1 MTPHSILFDLDGTL
15 IDSAPGILASFG
27 AALQRTGLAPAVPLE
42 ASLIGPPLPVTAAT
56 LVGRDDP
63 AAIAA
68 LIAAFRTDYDE
79 AGYRATAVYAGVP
92 RLLETLAATGIALR
106 IVTNKRIAPTR
117 RILEHLGWT
126 AHFAGVHALDATD
139 PPAPHKPAM
148 VAAVL
153 RAAALLPE
161 RTWMVGDS
169 AEDRRAAETNGL
181 RFFAA
186 GWGYGAA
193 ASGSA
198 GPSFAAPDQAASTQ
212 SALTDPLALLAAVE
226 AGC

>member
-15 IDSAPGILASFG
+15 IDSAPGILAAFG
-27 AALQRTGLAPAVPLE
+27 AALVRTGIRPAVPLD

-56 LVGRDDP
+56 LLGRDDP
-63 AAIAA
+63 TALAA
-68 LIAAFRTDYDE
+68 LIAAFRADYDE
-79 AGYRATAVYAGVP
+79 AGYRATTVYAGVP
-92 RLLETLAATGIALR
+92 KLLDGLAAAGIALR

-126 AHFAGVHALDATD
+126 PRFAGVHALDATV
-139 PPAPHKPAM
+139 PPAAHKPAM

-153 RAAALLPE
+153 HAAGLPAAT
-161 RTWMVGDS
+161 TWMVGDS

-186 GWGYGAA
+186 AWGYGAA
-193 ASGSA
+193 A
-198 GPSFAAPDQAASTQ
+198 AADLGRRTDVRPD
-212 SALTDPLALLAAVE
+212 ALADPLDLLAAVE

>member
-15 IDSAPGILASFG
+15 IDSAPGILASFA
-27 AALQRTGLAPAVPLE
+27 AALRQTGITPAVPLE

-63 AAIAA
+63 AAVAA
-68 LIAAFRTDYDE
+68 LVAAFRADYD
-79 AGYRATAVYAGVP
+79 ADGHRATTVYEGVP
-92 RLLETLAATGIALR
+92 QLLDGLATAGIALR

-117 RILEHLGWT
+117 RILGHLGWT
-126 AHFAGVHALDATD
+126 SRFAGVHALDATT

-153 RAAALLPE
+153 RAAALPAG

-169 AEDRRAAETNGL
+169 AEDRRSAETNGL

-186 GWGYGAA
+186 AWGYG
-193 ASGSA
+193 SA
-198 GPSFAAPDQAASTQ
+198 TTAPD
-212 SALTDPLALLAAVE
+212 ALRRPAALLE
-226 AGC
+226 ALEARC

>member
-1 MTPHSILFDLDGTL
+1 MAPHSILFDLDGTL

-27 AALQRTGLAPAVPLE
+27 AALTRTGIRPAVPLD

-56 LVGRDDP
+56 LLGRDDP
-63 AAIAA
+63 TALAA

-79 AGYRATAVYAGVP
+79 AGYRATTVYAGVP
-92 RLLETLAATGIALR
+92 ELLDGLAAAGIALR

-126 AHFAGVHALDATD
+126 PRFAGVHALDATL

-148 VAAVL
+148 VTAVL
-153 RAAALLPE
+153 HAAGLPATT
-161 RTWMVGDS
+161 TWMVGDS
-169 AEDRRAAETNGL
+169 AEDRRAAESNGL

-186 GWGYGAA
+186 AWGYGAEA
-193 ASGSA
+193 AS
-198 GPSFAAPDQAASTQ
+198 DTDRRTD
-212 SALTDPLALLAAVE
+212 ALTDPLALLAAVE
-226 AGC
+226 DRC

>member
-15 IDSAPGILASFG
+15 IDSAPGILASFS
-27 AALQRTGLAPAVPLE
+27 AALQRTGIAPAVPLE

-63 AAIAA
+63 AAVAA
-68 LIAAFRTDYDE
+68 LVAAFRSDYDGS
-79 AGYRATAVYAGVP
+79 GYRATAVYDGVP
-92 RLLETLAATGIALR
+92 GLLDGLAAAGIALR
-106 IVTNKRIAPTR
+106 IVTNKRIVPTR
-117 RILEHLGWT
+117 RILDHLGWT
-126 AHFAGVHALDATD
+126 ARFVGIHALDATQ
-139 PPAPHKPAM
+139 PPAPDKPAM

-153 RAAALLPE
+153 HAAALHPG

-186 GWGYGAA
+186 AWGYGAA
-193 ASGSA
+193 AA
-198 GPSFAAPDQAASTQ
+198 GVTAGTADPAA
-212 SALTDPLALLAAVE
+212 ALTDPLALLAA
-226 AGC
+226 AQARC

>member
-15 IDSAPGILASFG
+15 IDSAPGILAAFG
-27 AALQRTGLAPAVPLE
+27 AALVRTGIRPAVPLD

-56 LVGRDDP
+56 LLGRDDP
-63 AAIAA
+63 TALAA
-68 LIAAFRTDYDE
+68 LIAAFRADYDE
-79 AGYRATAVYAGVP
+79 AGYRATTVYAGVP
-92 RLLETLAATGIALR
+92 KLLDGLAAAGIALR

-126 AHFAGVHALDATD
+126 PRFAGVHALDATV

-153 RAAALLPE
+153 HAAGLPAAT
-161 RTWMVGDS
+161 TWMVGDS

-186 GWGYGAA
+186 AWGYGAA
-193 ASGSA
+193 A
-198 GPSFAAPDQAASTQ
+198 AADLGRRTDVRPD
-212 SALTDPLALLAAVE
+212 ALADPLDLLAAVE